1 MRDSGGVGFWHET
14 YFIRGGIE
22 AIYDDL
28 NQPIGLAAFAPTQ
41 PAQGPMFN
49 ARKRLGLSGD
59 PAIPP
64 PVQEDVP

>member
-1 MRDSGGVGFWHET
+1 M
-14 YFIRGGIE
+14 RGGME

-28 NQPIGLAAFAPTQ
+28 KAPVGFSVFAPNQ

-59 PAIPP
+59 PAIPA
-64 PVQEDVP
+64 PVSEDAR